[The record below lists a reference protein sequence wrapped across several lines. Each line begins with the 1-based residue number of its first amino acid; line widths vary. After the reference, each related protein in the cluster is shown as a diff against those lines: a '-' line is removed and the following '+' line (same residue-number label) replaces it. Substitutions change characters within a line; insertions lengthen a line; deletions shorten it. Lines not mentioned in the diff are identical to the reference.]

1 MQDAMYVF
9 SILTYQVPEHARLE
23 THPTYEAN
31 GLIYLWHHSEE
42 EDPEW
47 WPEAMPELNQ
57 GEEEGDGWVYQGRN
71 EYEVACHIQD
81 IPENGADV
89 AHLPAVHKAPIL
101 VR

>member
-1 MQDAMYVF
+1 
-9 SILTYQVPEHARLE
+9 
-23 THPTYEAN
+23 
-31 GLIYLWHHSEE
+31 
-42 EDPEW
+42 
-47 WPEAMPELNQ
+47 MPELNQ
-57 GEEEGDGWVYQGRN
+57 GEGEEEGGWVYQGRN